1 MILEAVKIMAISRR
15 IYPEERIKTL
25 HSFLKYEGKELF
37 IEDIPYREIID
48 RYGTPVFVFSK
59 ERIRNNIEIFAS
71 AFRKA
76 YRKVKFFYPYKANY
90 LPDIISMIQ
99 SEGWGAEVTSSFEY
113 KIAKLIGTSDIILN
127 GFNRK
132 LYSKAISDEKIS
144 YIGIDSFE
152 DAEYLNE
159 LCMKFKKVVNIGLRI
174 RPKLS
179 EYQKDALVPSGFKLG
194 YDIESGDAERVASAL
209 LRMSGV
215 RIVALNTHIA
225 NRQIKPD
232 LHAEILR
239 SLIKLSDQ
247 LYKED
252 GIDLEYI
259 NIGGGFESRNL
270 LERDCSL
277 DYFAQRMSEE
287 MYNARK
293 EYTLILEPGRNI
305 ISDSAIVLTEVI
317 SRKVNRKRK
326 WIIVDVGI
334 NTLIPLESASFGVIP
349 TILDTSYELTNV
361 GDFIA
366 TSMGTIEKNVH
377 LPTRTEIGDF
387 LGIINAGAYTLSMS
401 EQFALLRPAVVV
413 VEGEEM
419 RMIKREEDEE
429 EIIRKIGGESW

>member
-59 ERIRNNIEIFAS
+59 ERIKNNIKIFAS

-113 KIAKLIGTSDIILN
+113 KIAKVIGTSDILLN

-159 LCMKFKKVVNIGLRI
+159 LGMKLNKLVNLGLRV
-174 RPKLS
+174 RPKLGKS
-179 EYQKDALVPSGFKLG
+179 QKNALVPSGFKLG
-194 YDIESGDAERVASAL
+194 YDIESGDAERVASAIQK
-209 LRMSGV
+209 MTGV

-225 NRQIKPD
+225 NRQVKPD
-232 LHAEILR
+232 LHSESLR
-239 SLIKLSDQ
+239 SLIKLAEKF
-247 LYKED
+247 YHEY
-252 GIDLEYI
+252 GIDIEYI

-270 LERDCSL
+270 LEQYSSL

-287 MYNARK
+287 FSNARK
-293 EYTLILEPGRNI
+293 EYTFILEPGRNI

-317 SRKVNRKRK
+317 ARKVNRKQK

-349 TILDTSYELTNV
+349 TALDTSYELTNV
-361 GDFIA
+361 GDFLA
-366 TSMGTIEKNVH
+366 APMGIVEKSVH
-377 LPTRTEIGDF
+377 LPKRTRIGDF

-413 VEGEEM
+413 VEGKGV
-419 RMIKREEDEE
+419 RMIKREENEE
-429 EIIRKIGGESW
+429 AIVRKIGGESW